1 MRSREERL
9 PGHDVADLIEA
20 HHGAS
25 ERLHVPARA
34 ATFSVTATP
43 QVLVDH
49 IAAALVFARHKILKR
64 AAVQRRR
71 ADLAQKVENLVRINA
86 VSAASAP

>member
-1 MRSREERL
+1 
-9 PGHDVADLIEA
+9 
-20 HHGAS
+20 
-25 ERLHVPARA
+25 VPLTSITFTELLSAAQVPTGA

-49 IAAALVFARHKILKR
+49 IAAALVLARHKILKR
-64 AAVQRRR
+64 AAMQHRR
-71 ADLAQKVENLVRINA
+71 ADLAQKVENLVWINA